1 MGPTLIRTGQKFV
14 PTIHNDAYPA
24 IDPNKS
30 SFEGQHVV
38 ITGASRGIGRA
49 TAAAYA
55 RAGAA
60 TLCLGARSNLSEV
73 EKEVQKAATDAG
85 KKTPH
90 VHTFSLDI
98 QSRQSVEKAAEEI
111 EGMFGAV
118 DVLVN
123 NAGYLSKFIPIVDS
137 DPDEWWKTWD
147 ANVRGVYLM
156 TRSFL
161 PLLLKGS
168 GKTILN
174 LTSGG
179 AHVLTPGGSA
189 YQTSKLAILRLSEFT
204 NAEYGAQ
211 GILAYSLHPGGVA
224 TEMAK
229 GMPQAM
235 QDAVITDTPELAA
248 NTIVYLTQKRQE
260 WLAGRYV
267 NAKWDMDELFGKKD
281 EIVEK
286 DLLRVRMAV
295 E

>member
-1 MGPTLIRTGQKFV
+1 MLILTGHHYT
-14 PTIHNDAYPA
+14 PTIHNDAYPT
-24 IDPNKS
+24 IDPSKCS
-30 SFEGQHVV
+30 LEGQHVV
-38 ITGASRGIGRA
+38 ITGASKGIGRV

-55 RAGAA
+55 KAGVS
-60 TLCLGARSNLSEV
+60 TISLGARSDLSEAA
-73 EKEVQKAATDAG
+73 KEVQKAAADAG
-85 KKTPH
+85 KKAPR
-90 VHTFSLDI
+90 VHTFNLDI
-98 QSRQSVEKAAEEI
+98 TSRQSVEKAAEEI
-111 EGMFGAV
+111 GKTLGAV
-118 DVLVN
+118 DILVN
-123 NAGYLSKFIPIVDS
+123 NAGYLSKFTPIIES

-147 ANVRGVYLM
+147 ANIRGVYLM

-179 AHVLTPGGSA
+179 AHVLTRGGSA
-189 YQTSKLAILRLSEFT
+189 YQTTKLAILRFSEFT
-204 NAEYGAQ
+204 NAEYGDQ

-229 GMPQAM
+229 GLPQAM
-235 QDAVITDTPELAA
+235 QDAVISDTPELPAY
-248 NTIVYLTQKRQE
+248 TIVYLTQKRQE

-267 NAKWDMDELFGKKD
+267 NAKWDMDELFAKKD